1 MVRVLP
7 RSRPRLLGEPLTS
20 CDVHRRSCRT
30 VPRGQKC
37 ERPRAGLRGCASS
50 GGGCPRRTRH
60 DRLQHSLVH
69 AKNAAFR
76 RVETDV
82 DKICPESVDF
92 RIAHC
97 VESPPA
103 RQRRLD
109 RETHPG
115 AEVVLNPA
123 DDFASA
129 GNGGVAR
136 IGRAQPARNRVG
148 VEQIFASRE
157 IQSAGKCALAG
168 SIRSGD
174 DGQDR
179 QLSGSRAR

>member
-1 MVRVLP
+1 MFIAGVVEQCRAVRNANGLGQVCEAAQVAAADVLV
-7 RSRPRLLGEPLTS
+7 GHVMT
-20 CDVHRRSCRT
+20 
-30 VPRGQKC
+30 
-37 ERPRAGLRGCASS
+37 A
-50 GGGCPRRTRH
+50 
-60 DRLQHSLVH
+60 LQNSLVH